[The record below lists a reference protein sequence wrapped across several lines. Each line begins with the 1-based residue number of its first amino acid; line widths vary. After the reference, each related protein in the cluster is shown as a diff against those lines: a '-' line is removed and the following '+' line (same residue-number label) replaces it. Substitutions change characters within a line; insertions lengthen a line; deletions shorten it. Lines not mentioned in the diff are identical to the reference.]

1 MDRETLSELGMELA
15 PTARE
20 NSYIQK
26 FYLYLNLTKPSAKL
40 YLSYGRMGLDG
51 RVLRPSYVVGSI
63 LRMFPQLTLQ
73 DEDLIEDPLARITTA
88 ESGIVHLADGLRKAA
103 LGSVEKTAASL
114 FGWYEGQEKY
124 QDLAK
129 KLLDAAF
136 LHGKTE
142 AMSKTTAKR
151 LYGQTLVN
159 SVSRLEKFRRAPMHI
174 F

>member
-114 FGWYEGQEKY
+114 FGWYEGQENIRIWRKSCWMRPFCMERRSRC
-124 QDLAK
+124 QRRRQNGFTDRRWS
-129 KLLDAAF
+129 
-136 LHGKTE
+136 T
-142 AMSKTTAKR
+142 
-151 LYGQTLVN
+151 
-159 SVSRLEKFRRAPMHI
+159 VSAGWRNFRRAPMHI

>member
-1 MDRETLSELGMELA
+1 M
-15 PTARE
+15 
-20 NSYIQK
+20 
-26 FYLYLNLTKPSAKL
+26 
-40 YLSYGRMGLDG
+40 
-51 RVLRPSYVVGSI
+51 
-63 LRMFPQLTLQ
+63 
-73 DEDLIEDPLARITTA
+73 
-88 ESGIVHLADGLRKAA
+88 HLADGLRKAA

-142 AMSKTTAKR
+142 PMSKTQNGFTDR
-151 LYGQTLVN
+151 RWST
-159 SVSRLEKFRRAPMHI
+159 VSAGWRNFRRAPMHI

>member
-103 LGSVEKTAASL
+103 LGSVEKTAVSL

-124 QDLAK
+124 QDLAEK
-129 KLLDAAF
+129 AA
-136 LHGKTE
+136 
-142 AMSKTTAKR
+142 
-151 LYGQTLVN
+151 
-159 SVSRLEKFRRAPMHI
+159 
-174 F
+174 